1 VLFSIPVVM
10 LYLLVIRV
18 AFPRR
23 DHELMAGIDIEGV
36 PTKRVLLPYKESAE
50 LLARQ
55 PAAVA

>member
-1 VLFSIPVVM
+1 
-10 LYLLVIRV
+10 
-18 AFPRR
+18 
-23 DHELMAGIDIEGV
+23 MAGIDIEGV